1 MSSPH
6 SHCKILEYLTL
17 MTERIIISN
26 FLTIKKANIEV
37 KRINVIIGPQAN
49 GKSLI
54 AKLLHFFRTFSTE
67 FYEGIRKDRGKRET
81 DKALLDLF
89 EKRFP
94 RYTWDGASFSII
106 YELNDISI
114 KISGRKNSS
123 GKTSLSISYSDQIV
137 KIYNSK
143 KKTFARKLAE
153 ARAEERPGRRTSF
166 IENQVF
172 YDCVVEPLRDGAY
185 GKIFGSPIFIPATRS
200 FFANLQKN
208 IFTFLASNLDIDPY
222 LKEFGSLYESS
233 KRWYK
238 DAYLGERKKQ
248 KELLDETYRAVEA
261 IISGDYE
268 FHDEQDWIVNKG
280 RRINLANASSGQQE
294 ALPMLL
300 TLCVWPI
307 LRASEHG
314 NMCFI
319 EEPEAHLFPTSQGHI
334 VSILSQFY
342 SKLETSFFITTHS
355 PYIVSAL
362 NNFIMAGDRVTAGL
376 ISEQEFTAINGGGR
390 SIQFEHV
397 SAYTMSNG
405 EAHSISDTEYR
416 LIGAEMLDGISEHFE
431 SVMNKMLEIGG
442 GNGV

>member
-1 MSSPH
+1 MSSPPLSLQNIGIFNAH
-6 SHCKILEYLTL
+6 DGKNYYFQFFDH
-17 MTERIIISN
+17 
-26 FLTIKKANIEV
+26 KKSKYRSQKNKCNYWSTSEWKKPYRKTA
-37 KRINVIIGPQAN
+37 A
-49 GKSLI
+49 
-54 AKLLHFFRTFSTE
+54 FFRTFSTE

-248 KELLDETYRAVEA
+248 KN
-261 IISGDYE
+261 S
-268 FHDEQDWIVNKG
+268 
-280 RRINLANASSGQQE
+280 
-294 ALPMLL
+294 
-300 TLCVWPI
+300 
-307 LRASEHG
+307 
-314 NMCFI
+314 
-319 EEPEAHLFPTSQGHI
+319 
-334 VSILSQFY
+334 
-342 SKLETSFFITTHS
+342 
-355 PYIVSAL
+355 
-362 NNFIMAGDRVTAGL
+362 
-376 ISEQEFTAINGGGR
+376 
-390 SIQFEHV
+390 
-397 SAYTMSNG
+397 
-405 EAHSISDTEYR
+405 
-416 LIGAEMLDGISEHFE
+416 
-431 SVMNKMLEIGG
+431 
-442 GNGV
+442 